1 MSAKDLVQYSRDLG
15 LNLQFIED
23 GGDDD
28 GGHDNGS
35 DDDEENSNDDD
46 CQTLT

>member
-15 LNLQFIED
+15 LNLQFIEED
-23 GGDDD
+23 GGDC
-28 GGHDNGS
+28 GHDNGS

-46 CQTLT
+46 CQTPT